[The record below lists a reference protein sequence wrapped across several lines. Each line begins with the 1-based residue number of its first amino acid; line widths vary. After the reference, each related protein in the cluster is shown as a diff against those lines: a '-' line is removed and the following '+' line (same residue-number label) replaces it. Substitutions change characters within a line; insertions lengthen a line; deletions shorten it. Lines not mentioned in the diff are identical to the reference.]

1 MSFFEHR
8 FGHYALLLAAAI
20 PLFFWNL
27 GGATLWD
34 LDEGRNLTCAL
45 EMMLSGNWIVPTFN
59 GVLRDHKPALL
70 YWLQIFSY
78 QIGGV
83 NEAMGRLPSAT
94 AALLTLF
101 VAYEIGRRMFSKTTG
116 LLAALVAATSPM
128 LIGAARFAN
137 PDALLNLFS
146 ALTLLLFWVTLHRPS
161 AWGFLAAGIAMGL
174 GMLAKGPIAVVAPG
188 AIVVAFL
195 VWERRLGFLFDRR
208 IVLTWLAFLAVAA
221 PWYAL
226 VGAATKG
233 LFLKGFFWGHNFERA
248 AGVMENHSGGV
259 WYYPLVLLVGTMP
272 WSLFLFGSM
281 RAAVWSCFRPANPTE
296 PGEPGALA
304 TGGTAPSQSVPPVA
318 HAPGSPSRW
327 STFFQ
332 SGYELHADQAGR
344 GGPAGYR
351 FLLLW
356 ILAYMAIFTIAR
368 TKLPNYI
375 LPVIVPCSLVTA
387 RFLERWRK
395 ETLELPAW
403 FPVTSAVGLGVIGL
417 AIGGGLAAAGGVGE
431 LAVLRQRFFPAL
443 VPFAPLGLVFV
454 AAGGVLVWAART
466 GRRTLY
472 VRGLVVSAL
481 VLLAPLAAYATAALN
496 GAKAPSAIAR
506 HTPAYRPEV
515 DQRILALNVG
525 HLPSINFYTRRD
537 IDPVDDIDKLAFFAD
552 QPLPVIGLLRENDA
566 AAFQAKYPEAMEE
579 VGRFPDLYRRTS
591 VVVMVNRK

>member
-8 FGHYALLLAAAI
+8 FGHYLILAVAAI

-70 YWLQIFSY
+70 YWLQIFAY

-83 NEAMGRLPSAT
+83 NEAMGRLPSAV
-94 AALLTLF
+94 AALLTLL
-101 VAYEIGRRMFSKTTG
+101 VVYEIGRRMFSKTTG

-146 ALTLLLFWVTLHRPS
+146 ALTLLLFWVTLQRPS
-161 AWGFLAAGIAMGL
+161 AWGYVAVGAVTGL
-174 GMLAKGPIAVVAPG
+174 GMLAKGPVAVVVPG
-188 AIVVAFL
+188 AIIFGFL
-195 VWERRLGFLFDRR
+195 LWERRLRVLLDRR
-208 IVLTWLAFLAVAA
+208 LMLSTLAFLLVAV

-233 LFLKGFFWGHNFERA
+233 AFLKGFFLEHNRDRA
-248 AGVMENHSGGV
+248 LGVMENHGGGV
-259 WYYPLVLLVGTMP
+259 WYYPLVILIGTMP
-272 WSLFLFGSM
+272 WSLFAFAAT
-281 RAAVWSCFRPANPTE
+281 RAAIWSCFRPGESAKQSET
-296 PGEPGALA
+296 GEPGVL
-304 TGGTAPSQSVPPVA
+304 GRMSSFCQSA
-318 HAPGSPSRW
+318 YDR
-327 STFFQ
+327 
-332 SGYELHADQAGR
+332 YADQSGR
-344 GGPAGYR
+344 GGPASYR
-351 FLLLW
+351 FLVLW
-356 ILAYMAIFTIAR
+356 ILAYGIVFTIAR

-375 LPVIVPCSLVTA
+375 LPVIVPCSLLSA

-395 ETLELPAW
+395 DTLALPAW
-403 FPVTSAVGLGVIGL
+403 YPVASAIGLGVIGL
-417 AIGGGLAAAGGVGE
+417 TIGGGLAAAGGVGE
-431 LAVLRQRFFPAL
+431 LSVMRQRFFPSL

-454 AAGGVLVWAART
+454 AAGGLLVWAART

-472 VRGLVVSAL
+472 VRGLVVSSL
-481 VLLAPLAAYATAALN
+481 LLLAPLAAYGTAALN
-496 GAKAPSAIAR
+496 GAKAPEAIAR
-506 HTPAYRPEV
+506 QTPAYRPEV
-515 DQRILALNVG
+515 DQRILALNLG

-537 IDPVDDIDKLAFFAD
+537 VENIGDIELLALLAD
-552 QPLPVIGLLRENDA
+552 QPLPIIGLMRENDA
-566 AAFQAKYPEAMEE
+566 AAFQAKYPDRMEE
-579 VGRFPDLYRRTS
+579 VGRFPDLYRRTN